1 MIRVLGLTLVAGAL
15 VACQSTTEV
24 TADSESVVY
33 NYTPIDFAGVKAT
46 ASERKQCEAVGQV
59 IRNVGIRGVDICHQD
74 LPDSG
79 KICRDSDECLSECM
93 ADKSAK
99 VGKRATGQCSL
110 YETNYGCLSRV
121 ENGRVEPVLCVD

>member
-1 MIRVLGLTLVAGAL
+1 MRRALGLIVLISAL
-15 VACQSTTEV
+15 AACQSTAEPYSKS
-24 TADSESVVY
+24 DSVEY
-33 NYTPIDFAGVKAT
+33 DYTPIYFADVKAT
-46 ASERKQCEAVGQV
+46 PTERKKCEAVGVVLQ
-59 IRNVGIRGVDICHQD
+59 NVGIMGIDICHQD

-93 ADKSAK
+93 ADESVK
-99 VGKRATGQCSL
+99 VGKRAVGQCSL